1 MSKISIIVEAR
12 MGSTRLP
19 GKVMKKI
26 LNQPVLQL
34 QIDRLKQVKL
44 ADEIIVATTKN
55 KSDLRIVN
63 LAKKNKIKYFQGDE
77 DNVMKRVK
85 NTAEKFKT
93 EVIVSITG
101 DCPLIDPA
109 IIDQA
114 IGLYK
119 INNIDYVSN
128 CHVRS
133 FPDGMD
139 VQVYSFKSL
148 LKSYRMT
155 TSKINREHVTL
166 HIRKNPKVF
175 RTIHFQANSEE
186 NWPDLGL
193 TLDEEKDFILIK
205 KIFQKFKKKR
215 KVFSLTDILRLLR
228 KNKSLLKINEKVK
241 RKIVKF

>member
-12 MGSTRLP
+12 MDSTRLP
-19 GKVMKKI
+19 GKVMKNI

-34 QIDRLKQVKL
+34 LIDRLKQVKL
-44 ADEIIVATTKN
+44 ADEIIVATTK
-55 KSDLRIVN
+55 KKTDLKIVN

-85 NTAEKFKT
+85 NAAEKFKT
-93 EVIVSITG
+93 KVIVSITG

-119 INNIDYVSN
+119 INNVDYVSN

-148 LKSYRMT
+148 RKSYRMT
-155 TSKINREHVTL
+155 TSKTDREHVTL
-166 HIRKNPKVF
+166 HIRKNPKIF
-175 RTIHFQANSEE
+175 KTIHFQANEE
-186 NWPDLGL
+186 EYWPDLGL

-205 KIFQKFKKKR
+205 KIFQKFKNKR
-215 KVFSLTDILRLLR
+215 KVFSLISILQLLR
-228 KNKSLLKINEKVK
+228 NNNDLLKINKKVK